1 MQRREFIKAGAA
13 AVAMPAI
20 LKAAAADQ
28 KIRMGFIGVGNR
40 GTQLMHLFMNF
51 PDVEVTA
58 LCDVYEPYL
67 HRRERDF
74 DPKFLEWGL
83 KGRLPSF
90 TAKDGSLKRHEAAL
104 AARVAAGQCRLYAD
118 YRRLLEDRNVDA
130 VCIATPDH
138 WHAIMTI
145 DAICAGKDVYCEKPI
160 SLSIEEGEAVMRAAE
175 LYQRIYQG
183 GVQRRNVGNF
193 VTAMRLATSGR
204 LGRVHTVHAGMAR
217 MGVSAVNHYLPEEP
231 LPDKKDLDWDLWTG
245 PAPLRA
251 YNSAYVFKHK
261 WHDEYDYHGDLS
273 EWGSHTIDLCQLA
286 LGRAFTAPVKYVP
299 VSPKEVHAFYPDGV
313 KMVLRSGGFR
323 DSCAIRLEG
332 DEGWVETDDSGSV
345 YVSDPLLLEGH
356 TIRHESWARPVQHP
370 AEFIA
375 CVRSRLRA
383 SAPADSLHMTHV
395 ACHAASVAYHL
406 NRTLAFDLASRTFP
420 QDADATKLLKRSNRA
435 PWTL

>member
-1 MQRREFIKAGAA
+1 MDFYNFYTGREQNAWKWMGAHTDGQETVFRTFAPAA
-13 AVAMPAI
+13 AGVSVVTDTGEYPMYPVHDGNFYEQT
-20 LKAAAADQ
+20 LTD
-28 KIRMGFIGVGNR
+28 MGPGKS
-40 GTQLMHLFMNF
+40 
-51 PDVEVTA
+51 
-58 LCDVYEPYL
+58 YEY
-67 HRRERDF
+67 
-74 DPKFLEWGL
+74 
-83 KGRLPSF
+83 
-90 TAKDGSLKRHEAAL
+90 
-104 AARVAAGQCRLYAD
+104 
-118 YRRLLEDRNVDA
+118 
-130 VCIATPDH
+130 
-138 WHAIMTI
+138 
-145 DAICAGKDVYCEKPI
+145 
-160 SLSIEEGEAVMRAAE
+160 
-175 LYQRIYQG
+175 RIYQADG
-183 GVQRRNVGNF
+183 QVRDHCDPYGFGMELRPAHRSIVRDLSSFSFQDHSWMQAR
-193 VTAMRLATSGR
+193 TSR
-204 LGRVHTVHAGMAR
+204 ESEPLNIYELHLGSWKKKG
-217 MGVSAVNHYLPEEP
+217 PEETGWYRYDE
-231 LPDKKDLDWDLWTG
+231 LPDLLIPYLKECGYNYLEILPLFEYPCDESWGYQPTGFFAPTSRYGTALDLKKMIQRFHEAHIGVILDFIPVHFAVDDYGLARYDGT
-245 PAPLRA
+245 AL
-251 YNSAYVFKHK
+251 Y
-261 WHDEYDYHGDLS
+261 EYPHSDVGVS

>member
-1 MQRREFIKAGAA
+1 MIQIGRREFLCTGVAA
-13 AVAMPAI
+13 ACALGARRTWAQAATPPSKTITMAI
-20 LKAAAADQ
+20 
-28 KIRMGFIGVGNR
+28 IGIGAR
-40 GTQLMHLFMNF
+40 GKQMLPIFLNQPGVRFLA
-51 PDVEVTA
+51 V
-58 LCDVYEPYL
+58 CDAVRE
-67 HRRERDF
+67 RREA
-74 DPKFLEWGL
+74 
-83 KGRLPSF
+83 
-90 TAKDGSLKRHEAAL
+90 AKAQVDAYNGNTD
-104 AARVAAGQCRLYAD
+104 CRMYAD
-118 YRRLLEDRNVDA
+118 YRELLARPDIDA
-130 VCIATPDH
+130 LYIATGDR
-138 WHAIMTI
+138 WHARL
-145 DAICAGKDVYCEKPI
+145 AIAAMRAGKDVYCEKPI
-160 SLSIEEGEAVMRAAE
+160 ALSIEEGEAVMRASE

-193 VTAMRLATSGR
+193 VTAMKLATSGR

-217 MGVSAVNHYLPEEP
+217 MGMSAVNHYLPEEP

-286 LGRAFTAPVKYVP
+286 LGRELTAPSKYVP
-299 VSPKEVHAFYPDGV
+299 VSKNEVHAFYSDGV
-313 KMVLRSGGFR
+313 KMVLRQGFR
-323 DSCAIRLEG
+323 NSCGIRLEG

-395 ACHAASVAYHL
+395 ACHAATVAYHL
-406 NRTLAFDLASRTFP
+406 NRPMDFDLKSFTFP
-420 QDADATKLLKRSNRA
+420 GHADATKLLKRSDRA
-435 PWTL
+435 PWLLEG

>member
-1 MQRREFIKAGAA
+1 MIQIGRREFLCTGVAA
-13 AVAMPAI
+13 ACALGVRRTWAQAATPPSKTITMAI
-20 LKAAAADQ
+20 L
-28 KIRMGFIGVGNR
+28 GVGAR
-40 GTQLMHLFMNF
+40 GRQMLPVFLNQPGVRFLA
-51 PDVEVTA
+51 V
-58 LCDVYEPYL
+58 CDVVRA
-67 HRRERDF
+67 RRE
-74 DPKFLEWGL
+74 E
-83 KGRLPSF
+83 
-90 TAKDGSLKRHEAAL
+90 AKAQIDAYNGNAD
-104 AARVAAGQCRLYAD
+104 CRMYAD
-118 YRRLLEDRNVDA
+118 WRALLARPDIDA
-130 VCIATPDH
+130 LYIATGDR
-138 WHAIMTI
+138 WHARL
-145 DAICAGKDVYCEKPI
+145 AIAAMRAGKDVYCEKPI

-217 MGVSAVNHYLPEEP
+217 MGMSAVNHYLPEEP